1 MFIYLAPKVAVPTVQ
16 RTIVTNIEVITSG
29 LAISGNI
36 TEYNQR
42 NDANEDIAKL
52 VIPDAINISSHDDDI
67 DY

>member
-1 MFIYLAPKVAVPTVQ
+1 MVSDPAPKVAVPTVQ
-16 RTIVTNIEVITSG
+16 RTIVTNILVIKSG

-42 NDANEDIAKL
+42 NDADEDITEL
-52 VIPDAINISSHDDDI
+52 VIPDAITISSHDDDI